1 MNTVNMLESLFDLLM
16 SVGIRGSSRIRRVN
30 LFVSHFYLGLAP
42 CSSDNNRQTWRIL
55 LGGFILRVSYCP
67 VKFHTGLMMMM
78 IANAQKKHKNTKKT
92 KRKQKSTWQTI
103 KEGGKRWKRSL
114 GDQID
119 GFQGSKS
126 QFSS

>member
-1 MNTVNMLESLFDLLM
+1 M

-78 IANAQKKHKNTKKT
+78 IANAQKNIKIQKKPKENKKAPG
-92 KRKQKSTWQTI
+92 KRSK
-103 KEGGKRWKRSL
+103 KEENGGKGPWETR
-114 GDQID
+114 
-119 GFQGSKS
+119 
-126 QFSS
+126 